1 MKWCLFIAVLLFAAG
16 PVMAQTQTEEQSF
29 SLQQVLN
36 FALKNNLDIEVEKYN
51 PEIRSSDIVAAKS
64 RFDPLFTANINAN
77 DAAQPTGSRLA
88 GEGSLSSENVDYN
101 FTLDHRLKL
110 GTLYNVVFNNSR
122 IRTNQLFTS
131 VNPRYDSSLFANFT
145 QPLLKNFGVDIN
157 MAPIRIAEKDRLA
170 ADHRLR
176 QRVLDIALE
185 VEQTYWNLVFV
196 RRELEVIK
204 QSLIYARDL
213 YENNKK
219 QVEVGTMAPL
229 DVVVAE
235 AAVAE
240 QEQAMITAE
249 ALIQN
254 TEDRL
259 KTLMTGSKQVIEWK
273 RPIIPSDAP
282 KAEPVPYSEE
292 EAIQRALV
300 ENPDLQ
306 ALRADVEA
314 GTLNTKLAANSLK
327 YQLDLKASV
336 GYSGLGGERILF
348 SDDIFN
354 PVPIGTLPG
363 GYSDAL
369 SSLFDNRTWSV
380 GFFVGIPIGNRAA
393 ESAYV
398 RADLETKQS
407 QTVLENAQQQ
417 LILNI
422 RTSMRNMESDLKRL
436 EAARVSRN
444 LQERKL
450 DAERKK
456 LNVGLS
462 TNNVVLDFQE
472 DLARAQS
479 AELLSIVDYEKD
491 RAQLERYMGMN
502 VR

>member
-1 MKWCLFIAVLLFAAG
+1 MKWCLFLTLLLFAAV
-16 PVMAQTQTEEQSF
+16 PVVAQSQTEAEPM
-29 SLQQVLN
+29 SLQRILN
-36 FALKNNLDIEVEKYN
+36 IALKNNLDIEVEKYN

-64 RFDPLFTANINAN
+64 RFDPLFTANLNTN

-88 GEGSLSSENVDYN
+88 GEGTLSSKNFDYN
-101 FTLDHRLKL
+101 FTFEHRLKT
-110 GTLYNVVFNNSR
+110 GTFYDVVFNNSR

-131 VNPRYDSSLFANFT
+131 FNPRYDSSLFANFT
-145 QPLLKNFGVDIN
+145 QPLLRNFGVDVTT
-157 MAPIRIAEKDRLA
+157 APIRIAEKDRLA

-176 QRVLDIALE
+176 QRVLDIALQ

-196 RRELEVIK
+196 RSDLEVLK

-229 DVVVAE
+229 DIVVAE
-235 AAVAE
+235 AEVAE
-240 QEQAMITAE
+240 QEQLIITAE
-249 ALIQN
+249 ALIRN

-259 KTLMTGSKQVIEWK
+259 KTLMTGSKQVVDWDG
-273 RPIIPSDAP
+273 PIIPADKP
-282 KAEPVPYSEE
+282 KVEPVPYSTE

-300 ENPDLQ
+300 ENPDLK

-336 GYSGLGGERILF
+336 GYSGLGGEQILF
-348 SDDIFN
+348 SDDLFN
-354 PVPIGTLPG
+354 PTPIGTVPG

-369 SSLFDNRTWSV
+369 TTLFDNRTWSL

-393 ESAYV
+393 QAAYV
-398 RADLETKQS
+398 RADMTTKQS
-407 QTVLENAQQQ
+407 EKILENAQQQ

-422 RTSMRNMESDLKRL
+422 RTTLRNMESDLKRL
-436 EAARVSRN
+436 EAARVSRT
-444 LQERKL
+444 LQEKKL

-472 DLARAQS
+472 DLVRAQS
-479 AELLSIVDYEKD
+479 AELLAMVDYEKD

>member
-1 MKWCLFIAVLLFAAG
+1 
-16 PVMAQTQTEEQSF
+16 
-29 SLQQVLN
+29 
-36 FALKNNLDIEVEKYN
+36 
-51 PEIRSSDIVAAKS
+51 
-64 RFDPLFTANINAN
+64 
-77 DAAQPTGSRLA
+77 
-88 GEGSLSSENVDYN
+88 
-101 FTLDHRLKL
+101 
-110 GTLYNVVFNNSR
+110 
-122 IRTNQLFTS
+122 
-131 VNPRYDSSLFANFT
+131 
-145 QPLLKNFGVDIN
+145 
-157 MAPIRIAEKDRLA
+157 
-170 ADHRLR
+170 
-176 QRVLDIALE
+176 
-185 VEQTYWNLVFV
+185 
-196 RRELEVIK
+196 
-204 QSLIYARDL
+204 
-213 YENNKK
+213 
-219 QVEVGTMAPL
+219 
-229 DVVVAE
+229 
-235 AAVAE
+235 
-240 QEQAMITAE
+240 
-249 ALIQN
+249 
-254 TEDRL
+254 
-259 KTLMTGSKQVIEWK
+259 MTGNKQVIDWK

-282 KAEPVPYSEE
+282 KVEPVPYSEE

-327 YQLDLKASV
+327 YQLDLRASY
-336 GYSGLGGERILF
+336 GYAGLGGSRILF

-363 GYSDAL
+363 GYGDAL

-393 ESAYV
+393 EAAYV

-422 RTSMRNMESDLKRL
+422 RTAMRNMESDLKRL

-479 AELLSIVDYEKD
+479 AELLAMVDYEKN